1 MAVGLDHF
9 AAILAAIVGF
19 AATIIWYRAFG
30 TMLMAALGL
39 TAEQLRHRP
48 ATYVV
53 TALAQLVMAYV
64 LTAVIGQLAAFN
76 MQNGI
81 VVAAFLWLGFVAT
94 AIAVSDSFAGA
105 RLSLTMI
112 DAGHW
117 LVVMVLMGAV
127 IGLVAG

>member
-1 MAVGLDHF
+1 AAARPGETPMAVGLDHF

-81 VVAAFLWLGFVAT
+81 VVDAFLWLGFVAT

-117 LVVMVLMGAV
+117 LV
-127 IGLVAG
+127 